1 MALTQRLI
9 PSLARSSALYR
20 PLVSSNLCR
29 GVGLRYAS
37 NDSKKQQP
45 SIDVKTIGVPMD
57 LYIQPVSSHIPPFYK
72 NPKLASVSLWRRFVA
87 FIKNTVLMKSKI
99 SPRFVEW
106 RNLALETYV
115 DTNHAFASPSE
126 FSKKLD
132 LVQDRLSL
140 WVHEALKSRLA
151 SIPSGTKMTWKL
163 LKFNSTPKI
172 VSIQPLLLPGKPLTD
187 IQIVYRIESRQR
199 IARIAP
205 GEKEPQ
211 VVESDVVDYAA
222 FSFDASKTPARVFF
236 AGTLFEFPAA
246 NDSASAMMTSMKVKG
261 DIFRQPPPTAVP
273 SNN

>member
-1 MALTQRLI
+1 
-9 PSLARSSALYR
+9 
-20 PLVSSNLCR
+20 
-29 GVGLRYAS
+29 
-37 NDSKKQQP
+37 
-45 SIDVKTIGVPMD
+45 
-57 LYIQPVSSHIPPFYK
+57 
-72 NPKLASVSLWRRFVA
+72 
-87 FIKNTVLMKSKI
+87 MKSKI

-115 DTNHAFASPSE
+115 DTNHAFASQ
-126 FSKKLD
+126 KLD

-151 SIPSGTKMTWKL
+151 SIPRGTKMSWKL
-163 LKFNSTPKI
+163 IKFNSTPKI

-205 GEKEPQ
+205 GEKEPH

-222 FSFDASKTPARVFF
+222 FSFDASKTPSRVFF
-236 AGTLFEFPAA
+236 AGTLFESPITAPVPAP

-273 SNN
+273 STN

>member
-9 PSLARSSALYR
+9 PSLARASALYR

-37 NDSKKQQP
+37 SESKKPQP

-57 LYIQPVSSHIPPFYK
+57 LYIQPVPSHIPPFYK

-115 DTNHAFASPSE
+115 DTNHAFAS
-126 FSKKLD
+126 
-132 LVQDRLSL
+132 
-140 WVHEALKSRLA
+140 
-151 SIPSGTKMTWKL
+151 
-163 LKFNSTPKI
+163 TPKI

-205 GEKEPQ
+205 GEKEPH

-222 FSFDASKTPARVFF
+222 FSFDASKTPSRVFF
-236 AGTLFEFPAA
+236 AGTLFEFPAP

-273 SNN
+273 STN